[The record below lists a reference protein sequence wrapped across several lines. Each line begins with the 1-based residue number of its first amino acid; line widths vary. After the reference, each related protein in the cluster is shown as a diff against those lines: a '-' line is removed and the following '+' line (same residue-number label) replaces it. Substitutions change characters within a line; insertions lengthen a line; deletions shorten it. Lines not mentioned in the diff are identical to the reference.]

1 LQINEKIRLLIS
13 GIIMNI
19 IINGGTS
26 GIGREVALYLSRQ
39 KVNQLLVTGRNKGA
53 LDELTAGAEHGNII
67 VHQIDLEEFEN
78 YERDFLKFV
87 TANFRHVDIII
98 NNAGLLIVNDFMKSS
113 SIEARKMMETNFF
126 GPAALIR
133 TLQPMMQRGS
143 HIVNISSMGGYQ
155 GSSKY
160 KGLSYYSAS
169 KAALSSL
176 SECLAEEF
184 HESGI
189 IVNCLALG
197 SVGTGMLEKAFP
209 GYKAPLTAAEMAE
222 FISWFAVNGCKYFN
236 GKVLPVAMSN
246 P

>member
-1 LQINEKIRLLIS
+1 
-13 GIIMNI
+13 MTNI
-19 IINGGTS
+19 IISGGTS
-26 GIGREVALYLSRQ
+26 GIGKEVANCLARHKDNHILI
-39 KVNQLLVTGRNKGA
+39 TGRKKDA
-53 LDELTAGAEHGNII
+53 LEALSAGADNRNIFT
-67 VHQIDLEEFEN
+67 HQLDLDVFEN
-78 YERDFLKFV
+78 YERSFINFV
-87 TANFRHVDIII
+87 AMHFKRVDILI

-113 SIEARKMMETNFF
+113 SAEARKMMETNFF
-126 GPAALIR
+126 GPAALTR
-133 TLQPMMQRGS
+133 ALQPMMQKGS
-143 HIVNISSMGGYQ
+143 HVVNISSMGGYQ

-160 KGLSYYSAS
+160 RGLSYYSAS

-209 GYKAPLTAAEMAE
+209 GYKAPVTAAEMAE
-222 FISWFAVNGCKYFN
+222 FISWFAVNGCKFFN
-236 GKVLPVAMSN
+236 GKVLPVAFNN

>member
-1 LQINEKIRLLIS
+1 
-13 GIIMNI
+13 MNI
-19 IINGGTS
+19 VISGGTS
-26 GIGREVALYLSRQ
+26 GIGKEVALCLARQ
-39 KVNQLLVTGRNKGA
+39 KENHLLVTGRNKSA
-53 LDELTAGAEHGNII
+53 LEELSAGTGFSNILT
-67 VHQIDLEEFEN
+67 HQIDLEEFEK
-78 YERDFLKFV
+78 YERSFLKFV
-87 TANFRHVDIII
+87 AAHFRNIDILI

-113 SIEARKMMETNFF
+113 SAEARKMMETNFI
-126 GPAALIR
+126 GPAALTR
-133 TLQPMMQRGS
+133 TLQPLMQKGS
-143 HIVNISSMGGYQ
+143 HVVNISSMGGYQ

-209 GYKAPLTAAEMAE
+209 GYKAPVTAAEMAE
-222 FISWFAVNGCKYFN
+222 FISWFAENGGKFFN
-236 GKVLPVAMSN
+236 GKVLPVAFSN